1 MKRLFI
7 LIALLVPMCLWA
19 QVDYSELSMPELSKK
34 IEAEARAIK
43 ASEAKGDK
51 LAMSHSLGNA
61 ADLYLAVARKLSE
74 SEETD
79 QIEKAKQTS
88 LTRSIDYSRK
98 AIAASEDV
106 GDLDQM
112 RTSYRTLIAAQ
123 KLSGDIKGSLQS
135 SREMLALKK
144 TVFSNKKVAEMEKR
158 QIEYQHTKR
167 EDSIRQQKQ
176 AAEDHL
182 KEQARVLA
190 MKQKQLDSTSKTLTA
205 AEEEKTNVSMA
216 LKKTQSDLTMEKLNA
231 LEKERKLTLVE
242 EEQAL
247 QATSIQL
254 QNSKLELQQSEL
266 ALQRSKMELQENE
279 LQIKDRKLSNQ
290 RLYIYIG
297 VISILVLASFLFF
310 IVRERKKAIQQKL
323 RAERSERFK
332 QEFIANISHEIRTP
346 MNAIIGM
353 TGLLIQKNPSPEQDS
368 YLKAISKSADILLHV
383 INDVLDLS
391 KIEAGKLELEKIDFS
406 LTDTLK
412 QVKDTLS
419 YRAEDKGLQ
428 LITTVDDKLSDVIV
442 GDPFRLNQV
451 LINLGGN
458 ALKFT
463 EKGGVHIDV
472 TKEKEEG
479 EYVWVKYAIV
489 DTGIGIPA
497 DKVSKLFESFSQVK
511 SSDTRKYG
519 GTGLGLSISKHLV
532 ELQGGNISVESVV
545 GKGTTFSFIIRYPV
559 GSAERL
565 QQRLASEQNAD
576 GTILN
581 GLRILIADDN
591 EYNRLV
597 VNETLHL
604 MADVETDEVVNGQ
617 EAVDLLKANNY
628 DLILMDV
635 QMPVMNGIDAT
646 RYIRGEMK
654 APKKDIP
661 IIALTASVLRAD
673 LDLCFESGMTAY
685 VPKPFKPWQLV
696 NTIAEVTGRERQP
709 GVPSTPKQVQ
719 KKQADKTKQQPAK
732 AEPAKEEPAKQ
743 DASVAATEV
752 TAAPASFDWEKV
764 TNMDYLTTF
773 CEGDQKRMQKYI
785 KVYLNALPAFHK
797 NIAAAIEN
805 KDFVELAL
813 HVHSFKPKWMMMG
826 MKKTNDLGVQIDHMA
841 KSQNEKA
848 FEDVKTILE
857 DIDKSQKE
865 LEVMV

>member
-1 MKRLFI
+1 MKRI
-7 LIALLVPMCLWA
+7 LLLLVLLPMLLFA
-19 QVDYSELSMPELSKK
+19 QERDYSELTMQELSKK
-34 IEAEARAIK
+34 LEAEVRSLK
-43 ASEAKGDK
+43 TQESKGDK
-51 LAMSHSLGNA
+51 AGMAHSLGNA
-61 ADLYLAVARKLSE
+61 GEIYLSIARKLSE
-74 SEETD
+74 NEET
-79 QIEKAKQTS
+79 EKIVAAKKTS
-88 LTRSIDYSRK
+88 LDRSMDYSKK
-98 AIAASEDV
+98 AIATSEEV
-106 GDLDQM
+106 GDIEQM
-112 RTSYRTLIAAQ
+112 RTSYKCLSAAQ
-123 KLSGDIKGSLQS
+123 KLSGDIKASIQTYKN
-135 SREMLALKK
+135 MLALKK
-144 TVFSNKKVAEMEKR
+144 TMFSSKKANDIEKK
-158 QIEYQHTKR
+158 QLEYIHNKR

-176 AAEDHL
+176 LAEENL

-190 MKQKQLDSTSKTLTA
+190 QKQKQLDSTSRNLTA
-205 AEEEKTNVSMA
+205 SEQERTTVSMA
-216 LKKTQSDLTMEKLNA
+216 LKKTQSDLTLEKLNA
-231 LEKERKLTLVE
+231 LEKERKLTLAE

-247 QATSIQL
+247 QATNMQL
-254 QNSKLELQQSEL
+254 QESKLQLQQSEL
-266 ALQRSKMELQENE
+266 ALQKSKNELQENE

-297 VISILVLASFLFF
+297 LGGILILAVFLFF
-310 IVRERKKAIQQKL
+310 IGRERKKAIQQKL

-353 TGLLIQKNPSPEQDS
+353 TGLLLQKNPMPEQEN

-391 KIEAGKLELEKIDFS
+391 KIEAGKLEMESIDFS
-406 LTDTLK
+406 LADTVK

-428 LITTVDDKLSDVIV
+428 LIATIDDKLSDVLV

-463 EKGGVHIDV
+463 EKGGVHIDISQH
-472 TKEKEEG
+472 KSEG
-479 EYVWVKYAIV
+479 TDVWVKYAII

-497 DKVSKLFESFSQVK
+497 DKLSKLFESFSQVK

-532 ELQGGNISVESVV
+532 ELQGGNIEVESAI
-545 GKGTTFSFIIRYPV
+545 GKGTTFSFIIKYPV
-559 GSAERL
+559 GSATRL
-565 QQRLASEQNAD
+565 QQRLAAEQNAD

-604 MADVETDEVVNGQ
+604 IADVFTEEVVNGQ
-617 EAVDLLKANNY
+617 EAVDMLKANTY

-646 RYIRGEMK
+646 MYIRNEMK

-696 NTIAEVTGRERQP
+696 NTIAEVTGRERNA
-709 GVPSTPKQVQ
+709 GNTSNAGSTRQQ
-719 KKQADKTKQQPAK
+719 QLKQQKTESA
-732 AEPAKEEPAKQ
+732 ARQEAAVNEPLEQ
-743 DASVAATEV
+743 GD
-752 TAAPASFDWEKV
+752 KV
-764 TNMDYLTTF
+764 TNLAYLTEF
-773 CEGDQKRMQKYI
+773 CEGDEKRMKKYI

-797 NIAAAIEN
+797 NIDAAIAN

-826 MKKTNDLGVQIDHMA
+826 MKQTNEKGVQIDHMC

-848 FEDVKTILE
+848 FDDIKVLML
-857 DIDKSQKE
+857 DIDKSKEE
-865 LEVMV
+865 LEAVA